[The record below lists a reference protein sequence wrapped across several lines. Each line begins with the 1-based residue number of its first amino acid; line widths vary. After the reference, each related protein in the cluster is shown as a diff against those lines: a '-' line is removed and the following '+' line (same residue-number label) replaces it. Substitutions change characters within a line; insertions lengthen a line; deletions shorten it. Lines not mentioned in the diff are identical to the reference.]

1 MQLRRH
7 PSLYACFKT
16 LRTFLS
22 PDVACILP
30 IQEAHV
36 LVSGRSPVVGAILC
50 MLALPVLIG
59 RTNGLGDRLWVL
71 GKS

>member
-1 MQLRRH
+1 M
-7 PSLYACFKT
+7 
-16 LRTFLS
+16 
-22 PDVACILP
+22 
-30 IQEAHV
+30 

-59 RTNGLGDRLWVL
+59 RTKGDRLWVL